1 VVQSLDL
8 HYLVFLIIPQ
18 PYKYSRSYSIL
29 TMKQQEMQENLTKQ
43 AQEIAQELQQ
53 LEKDFN
59 IKKEQFIRIQGAL
72 EVLKELGT
80 EEE

>member
-1 VVQSLDL
+1 
-8 HYLVFLIIPQ
+8 
-18 PYKYSRSYSIL
+18 
-29 TMKQQEMQENLTKQ
+29 MKQQEMQESLTKQ

-59 IKKEQFIRIQGAL
+59 AKKEQFIRIQGAL
-72 EVLKELGT
+72 EVLRELGT